1 MVGIMTQKSCFFQ
14 DPIKNQ
20 APSNG
25 LLLWDGN
32 QPFLRNKI
40 FSKIEKVIRF
50 PQSEILE
57 AKDLVIT
64 DFLINRN
71 FEITI
76 F

>member
-1 MVGIMTQKSCFFQ
+1 MDYCYGMATNRSCETNSFQ
-14 DPIKNQ
+14 
-20 APSNG
+20 
-25 LLLWDGN
+25 
-32 QPFLRNKI
+32 
-40 FSKIEKVIRF
+40 KIEKVIRF